1 VATTFRNLLPKW
13 ILSPSRSSTSATAP
27 EAVEIADMQGG
38 ALAVDAGRDRVCAS
52 CKAFSFPVPERAIGI
67 EVRFTRS
74 PLRTKCLH
82 RASMLTSDV
91 ICVQM
96 RVDYIAQA
104 ELQILD
110 QLEVP
115 VV

>member
-1 VATTFRNLLPKW
+1 
-13 ILSPSRSSTSATAP
+13 
-27 EAVEIADMQGG
+27 
-38 ALAVDAGRDRVCAS
+38 
-52 CKAFSFPVPERAIGI
+52 
-67 EVRFTRS
+67 
-74 PLRTKCLH
+74 
-82 RASMLTSDV
+82 MLTSDV

-104 ELQILD
+104 ELQILN